1 LPSEHDRRG
10 IGGLAN
16 RPRSQAPGDKG
27 LLQLRASPFD
37 TDHGSRSKTSVGVRW
52 QDEARFIKTW
62 LENPRGTGA
71 VSPSGR
77 ALSRVIARQVDP
89 SIPGPII
96 ELGPGTGP
104 VTEALIRRGIA
115 PERLILVEYEPAFC
129 KLLARR
135 YPQCRIIQGDAYALR
150 QTLRGVLTN
159 PAAAIVSSLPLLN
172 RRETQRLTL
181 LDDAFTLMQPGAP
194 FVQFT
199 YGLVSPIPKHAASV
213 DLPFVA
219 HATAPVL
226 LNLPPARVWT
236 YRLLSE
242 RALADGRGPIDL
254 MDRLRLG
261 GEKLGEEWREHRE
274 RLRAEWLA
282 RSAEAM
288 ADWKARAQKL
298 RSGIARQGAR
308 MKARDQRAGRADELA
323 DRRHRW

>member
-1 LPSEHDRRG
+1 MR
-10 IGGLAN
+10 
-16 RPRSQAPGDKG
+16 AP
-27 LLQLRASPFD
+27 PFD
-37 TDHGSRSKTSVGVRW
+37 SDHGSRSKPPVGVRF

-77 ALSRVIARQVDP
+77 ALSRAIARQVDP
-89 SIPGPII
+89 SLPGPII

-104 VTEALIRRGIA
+104 VTDALIRRGIA

-150 QTLRGVLTN
+150 QTLRGVLTS
-159 PAAAIVSSLPLLN
+159 PAAAVVSSLPLLN
-172 RRETQRLTL
+172 RREFQRLKL
-181 LDDAFTLMQPGAP
+181 LDDAFTLMEPGSP

-199 YGLVSPIPKHAASV
+199 YGLVSPIPKHASSAGF
-213 DLPFVA
+213 PFVA

-236 YRLLSE
+236 YRLLGE
-242 RALADGRGPIDL
+242 HAVVDGRGPVDL
-254 MDRLRLG
+254 IDRLRLG
-261 GEKLGEEWREHRE
+261 GEKLGEEWREQRE

-282 RSAEAM
+282 RSAETV
-288 ADWKARAQKL
+288 ADWKARAQKF

-308 MKARDQRAGRADELA
+308 IKARDHRLSRDELA
-323 DRRHRW
+323 DRRHRR